1 MAILIIFASSV
12 LFVMSLIVFKAIE
25 SRFGKR
31 NFILE
36 LVRKLDAKS
45 EKFIATL
52 KFRTWQAIQSVRYL
66 FVVKIKA
73 TFFDYLQAMQY
84 KIAREYDLQQN
95 TLMGR
100 KQIVGSGSASFYLKK
115 ISEEKSFGSKG
126 KIE

>member
-1 MAILIIFASSV
+1 MAILIIFASSL
-12 LFVMSLIVFKAIE
+12 LFVMSIVLFKAVE

-31 NFILE
+31 NLILE
-36 LVRKLDAKS
+36 LIRKLDTKS

-52 KFRTWQAIQSVRYL
+52 KFRAWQAIQSVRYL

-73 TFFDYLQAMQY
+73 SFFDWLQAMQY

-100 KQIVGSGSASFYLKK
+100 RQIVGNGSASFYLKK